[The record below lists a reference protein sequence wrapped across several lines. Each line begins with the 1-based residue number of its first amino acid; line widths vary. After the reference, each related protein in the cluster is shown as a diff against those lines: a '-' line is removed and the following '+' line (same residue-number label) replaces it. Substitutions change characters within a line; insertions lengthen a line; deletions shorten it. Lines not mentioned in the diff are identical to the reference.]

1 MGDRRFDKQLV
12 GGLEFIRKWRFA
24 VSGSQYQSRMVGQV
38 SVAGKLMQLRDGQL
52 AVFEYLQNVRM
63 ECGIKK

>member
-1 MGDRRFDKQLV
+1 
-12 GGLEFIRKWRFA
+12 

-52 AVFEYLQNVRM
+52 AVFEYLRNVRM
-63 ECGIKK
+63 EPGIKN